1 MSANDARERLR
12 EYVNEFSDLVR
23 AGASKEQLRN
33 GVGAKH
39 GLNHI
44 NEVFMLLPEAGQSAE
59 FRIKE

>member
-1 MSANDARERLR
+1 MPADDARERLR

-33 GVGAKH
+33 GFRGKH

-44 NEVFMLLPEAGQSAE
+44 NEVFMMLPDTSNAE
-59 FRIKE
+59 FKIKE